1 MPPKRKASA
10 APRDRGARR
19 ARAAPNAND
28 DAPAAADADADAASP
43 GSAAPARAAPALAS
57 FLDWCAPRG
66 IALHPSLVARD
77 VAAPGADRPHRSVFA
92 ANGPVRVGDV
102 LCEIPR
108 AWCVSPRHASITSVL
123 PRRALDDLDDAA
135 LILTVMYE
143 RALGAASPWAPYFA
157 VLPSGGEPLP
167 FTWDEDRFERSL
179 AGTDA
184 YRRVREDEPTMRE
197 DHARIVAVCCEHA
210 KRLRAF
216 FPDGRVPPEMLE
228 RRNAQGVDEEEAS
241 EEEEEEEEH
250 APYAEGPA
258 GYLAFREAASLV
270 ASRAFQLD
278 ADGGQGLVPM
288 ADMFDHA
295 SVDSAHARFED
306 GDDDDDDDE
315 EEDEKDEKNG
325 GDPARTGGRRP
336 SASASGS
343 ESSSPAASLSSDDSN
358 LEAEMSRLN
367 DGAPGETTLEQF
379 ERAADD
385 DAAAPGGSKPIV
397 YDDNDPSRPD
407 VEGLDARSADGVVR
421 LVAVRPCEKNDE
433 VFNSFGDHP
442 NALLLHKYGFC
453 ERDDGK
459 GGKSVSIAPEL
470 VAETIGAEVF
480 AEAYEAL
487 EGAGAFEGEGE
498 GEGEEG
504 GEGEGEGEEKD
515 DEDEG
520 GKKESETPGVAPSA
534 ALTSADGVTRGE
546 AMARAAGW
554 TGACVFELYD
564 DDDDDDDETL
574 ETLESDARR
583 RPSFPYASRDLL
595 LVLATA
601 LADPD
606 DAERCDPSTGLPPDL
621 AATDD
626 ARLLAS
632 DGVAAALLAIVKARG
647 EAVVVGEGDED
658 EDGSEARGTAAAAE
672 ARGGGPGPGPS
683 GVVGIEAAAVLRA
696 QERRVCRRVF
706 DATVAWL
713 RRALEGGD
721 EGEGGKKGKDADV
734 PKGSAPRKGG
744 KAKTSGPMQDTP
756 YGSVTYLPRVSR

>member
-43 GSAAPARAAPALAS
+43 GSAAPARADPALAS

-228 RRNAQGVDEEEAS
+228 RRTCSGGDEEEAS
-241 EEEEEEEEH
+241 EEEEEEEEEH

-306 GDDDDDDDE
+306 G
-315 EEDEKDEKNG
+315 
-325 GDPARTGGRRP
+325 
-336 SASASGS
+336 
-343 ESSSPAASLSSDDSN
+343 
-358 LEAEMSRLN
+358 
-367 DGAPGETTLEQF
+367 ETTRRRRRRRMKKTKKTEKTP
-379 ERAADD
+379 RAPA
-385 DAAAPGGSKPIV
+385 
-397 YDDNDPSRPD
+397 
-407 VEGLDARSADGVVR
+407 
-421 LVAVRPCEKNDE
+421 
-433 VFNSFGDHP
+433 
-442 NALLLHKYGFC
+442 
-453 ERDDGK
+453 
-459 GGKSVSIAPEL
+459 
-470 VAETIGAEVF
+470 
-480 AEAYEAL
+480 
-487 EGAGAFEGEGE
+487 
-498 GEGEEG
+498 
-504 GEGEGEGEEKD
+504 
-515 DEDEG
+515 
-520 GKKESETPGVAPSA
+520 GVARPPRPPA
-534 ALTSADGVTRGE
+534 PNRLRP
-546 AMARAAGW
+546 
-554 TGACVFELYD
+554 
-564 DDDDDDDETL
+564 
-574 ETLESDARR
+574 RR
-583 RPSFPYASRDLL
+583 RSPPTIRTSRR
-595 LVLATA
+595 
-601 LADPD
+601 
-606 DAERCDPSTGLPPDL
+606 RC
-621 AATDD
+621 
-626 ARLLAS
+626 
-632 DGVAAALLAIVKARG
+632 RG
-647 EAVVVGEGDED
+647 
-658 EDGSEARGTAAAAE
+658 
-672 ARGGGPGPGPS
+672 
-683 GVVGIEAAAVLRA
+683 
-696 QERRVCRRVF
+696 
-706 DATVAWL
+706 
-713 RRALEGGD
+713 
-721 EGEGGKKGKDADV
+721 
-734 PKGSAPRKGG
+734 
-744 KAKTSGPMQDTP
+744 
-756 YGSVTYLPRVSR
+756 

>member
-43 GSAAPARAAPALAS
+43 GSAAPARADPALAS

-228 RRNAQGVDEEEAS
+228 RRTCSGGDEEEAS
-241 EEEEEEEEH
+241 EEEEEEH

-306 GDDDDDDDE
+306 GDDNDDEE

-325 GDPARTGGRRP
+325 EDPARTGGRRP

-385 DAAAPGGSKPIV
+385 DAAAPGGP
-397 YDDNDPSRPD
+397 NPSSTTITTPRGPTSR
-407 VEGLDARSADGVVR
+407 ASTR
-421 LVAVRPCEKNDE
+421 
-433 VFNSFGDHP
+433 
-442 NALLLHKYGFC
+442 
-453 ERDDGK
+453 
-459 GGKSVSIAPEL
+459 APP
-470 VAETIGAEVF
+470 T
-480 AEAYEAL
+480 
-487 EGAGAFEGEGE
+487 
-498 GEGEEG
+498 
-504 GEGEGEGEEKD
+504 
-515 DEDEG
+515 
-520 GKKESETPGVAPSA
+520 
-534 ALTSADGVTRGE
+534 
-546 AMARAAGW
+546 
-554 TGACVFELYD
+554 
-564 DDDDDDDETL
+564 
-574 ETLESDARR
+574 
-583 RPSFPYASRDLL
+583 AS
-595 LVLATA
+595 
-601 LADPD
+601 
-606 DAERCDPSTGLPPDL
+606 C
-621 AATDD
+621 
-626 ARLLAS
+626 
-632 DGVAAALLAIVKARG
+632 
-647 EAVVVGEGDED
+647 
-658 EDGSEARGTAAAAE
+658 
-672 ARGGGPGPGPS
+672 
-683 GVVGIEAAAVLRA
+683 
-696 QERRVCRRVF
+696 
-706 DATVAWL
+706 AW
-713 RRALEGGD
+713 
-721 EGEGGKKGKDADV
+721 
-734 PKGSAPRKGG
+734 
-744 KAKTSGPMQDTP
+744 
-756 YGSVTYLPRVSR
+756 SR